1 MEKINMFER
10 SCKANIYWATGMFCN
25 AKTYNRFSS
34 DFYNLVNEIVCYT
47 MKVIY
52 KKRVTNDQI

>member
-34 DFYNLVNEIVCYT
+34 DFYNLVNEIECDT

-52 KKRVTNDQI
+52 K